1 MKKVLVSTFGI
12 ILATGAVSAF
22 AAKQD
27 RENLTQC
34 KADIVSYYGEST
46 RTRLRSIKRSAGE
59 THLRM
64 MVNPK
69 DGENTVVVCSISND
83 GASSLAT
90 GDGVALT
97 APVAQDNAE
106 QKVSMAK

>member
-1 MKKVLVSTFGI
+1 MKKILVSSIGI

-27 RENLTQC
+27 RENLAQC
-34 KADIVSYYGEST
+34 KADINAYYGDNT

-59 THLRM
+59 THLRL

-69 DGENTVVVCSISND
+69 NGENTVIVCSVSSE

-97 APVAQDNAE
+97 SPEGE
-106 QKVSMAK
+106 QKVSYAK